1 MTAAD
6 DDQPHVLV
14 VDDDVRLRQLLS
26 RFLSDNGFLVTTAE
40 DAAAAGARLAAVAFD
55 ALVLDVMMPD
65 ESGFDFIVR
74 LRGGGNDVPVLL
86 LTAMGDPDSRIAG
99 LERGADD
106 YLPKPFEPRELLLR
120 LRNLLRRAP
129 ATAPSADIHL
139 GAFRFDPQ
147 RGLLWQGDDMVR
159 LTETEAALLVAL
171 AASPG
176 EPVSREDLTER
187 CGIIGNAR
195 TVDVQVTRLR
205 RKIEPDPRLPRYL
218 QTMRGRGYVLYPD

>member
-14 VDDDVRLRQLLS
+14 VDDDARLRQLLS

-139 GAFRFDPQ
+139 GASASIPS
-147 RGLLWQGDDMVR
+147 
-159 LTETEAALLVAL
+159 AAC
-171 AASPG
+171 
-176 EPVSREDLTER
+176 
-187 CGIIGNAR
+187 CGRA
-195 TVDVQVTRLR
+195 TTWCV
-205 RKIEPDPRLPRYL
+205 
-218 QTMRGRGYVLYPD
+218 